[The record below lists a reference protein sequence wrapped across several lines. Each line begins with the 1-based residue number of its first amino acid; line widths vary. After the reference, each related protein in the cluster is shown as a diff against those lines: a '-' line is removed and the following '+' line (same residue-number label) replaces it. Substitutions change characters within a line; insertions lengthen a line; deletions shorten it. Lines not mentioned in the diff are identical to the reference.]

1 MKVFT
6 RSRELASVR
15 GGSFVP
21 TMGALHRGHAALIA
35 AAKASGGPVVVS
47 IFVNPTQFGP
57 AEDFERYPRPIKK
70 DLELCEVAGVDA
82 VFTPSETVIY
92 PPGFVTEVRVPGYS
106 EVMCGAT
113 RPGHFNGVA
122 TVVARLLGLVRP
134 ARAYFGWKDAQ
145 QLIII
150 RRLAEDLALGVSIQA
165 VETVREPDGLAV
177 SSRNAYLSSSER
189 EKAPALY
196 QALRKGETAAR
207 EGARAAE
214 IVARVRRHLRAAG
227 LAAEYVELRRVRDL
241 APIPENKPPF
251 RIVSPSEGEKGGVL
265 LAAAVRIG
273 ETRLIDNVRLGG

>member
-1 MKVFT
+1 
-6 RSRELASVR
+6 
-15 GGSFVP
+15 
-21 TMGALHRGHAALIA
+21 MGALHRGHAALVA
-35 AAKASGGPVVVS
+35 AAKASGHPVVVS

-57 AEDFERYPRPIKK
+57 AEDFERYPRPLDK
-70 DLELCEVAGVDA
+70 DLALCEKAGVDV

-92 PPGFVTEVRVPGYS
+92 PPGFVSEVRVPGYS

-122 TVVARLLGLVRP
+122 TVVTRLLGLVKP

-150 RRLAEDLALGVSIQA
+150 RRLVEDLALGVSVEA
-165 VETVREPDGLAV
+165 VETVREADGLAV

-196 QALRKGETAAR
+196 QALRKGEAAAR

-241 APIPENKPPF
+241 APVPEDKPPF
-251 RIVSPSEGEKGGVL
+251 RLIAPTAIDRGGVL